1 MARTI
6 DGIERGF
13 PVIRVLRCRMTHR
26 YFTGDGWCENPE
38 HAETFPDQIGAAR
51 ACASHK
57 LENIELVLRVE
68 GSQTDLF
75 CTPMR

>member
-6 DGIERGF
+6 NGIAQES
-13 PVIRVLRCRMTHR
+13 PVIRVLRCRRTNR
-26 YFTGDGWCENPE
+26 YFSRDGWCENPE

-57 LENIELVLRVE
+57 LVNIELVLRVN
-68 GSQTDLF
+68 GSPTDLF